1 MECCG
6 SRPAAAYQPND
17 GNGGQKRRSGRF
29 VRQRALSSGSR
40 RAASTTLG
48 SARRWENF
56 VSTSSSSSSASSS
69 SSSSSSTST
78 SSTSSS
84 SQTRAFTCF
93 SAAELKGGDVG
104 INKKSGVEP
113 IADNGNG
120 GGDDDVGNNN
130 NNSGGHGG
138 DNNNNNSGDE
148 GNREDNENE
157 GDDSRALSISSS
169 IDGSIPTSKV
179 EQLCKEHK
187 APLPEDM
194 LTMIRTSNGISAAVL
209 MRWFDLATSKSFF
222 VKHVVS
228 KFSSFRNRALM
239 DASFSRRLYT
249 DISIDVALLSFIEF
263 MRVRARSPSSS
274 SKMNGGSSTGKNSKK
289 NSVNRK
295 RDKQSGGVGSVSP
308 SFWDEWEFFAC
319 DILAAIGMNAAIV
332 SLVSPAIRTRG
343 SIGLNAFT
351 ATRKRG
357 RSVAFLSVSAQVGA
371 CCYAIGF
378 VMQALAEALYDART
392 SSSSASFR
400 EGKTEVAQRVGKQF
414 GSFAATSSSPRQH
427 AVLAVERYVEKKVAG
442 AAMVTTSVVL
452 RVSNAVFGSR
462 EFQKQQ
468 QNILA

>member
-1 MECCG
+1 MRE
-6 SRPAAAYQPND
+6 
-17 GNGGQKRRSGRF
+17 
-29 VRQRALSSGSR
+29 
-40 RAASTTLG
+40 
-48 SARRWENF
+48 
-56 VSTSSSSSSASSS
+56 
-69 SSSSSSTST
+69 
-78 SSTSSS
+78 
-84 SQTRAFTCF
+84 
-93 SAAELKGGDVG
+93 
-104 INKKSGVEP
+104 KKSGFEP
-113 IADNGNG
+113 VADSGNG
-120 GGDDDVGNNN
+120 GGDNNN
-130 NNSGGHGG
+130 GN
-138 DNNNNNSGDE
+138 DNNNNGGNGGSSGGNSGNSDDSE
-148 GNREDNENE
+148 ENENE
-157 GDDSRALSISSS
+157 ADNNSSALSISASS
-169 IDGSIPTSKV
+169 STDGSIPTSKV

-194 LTMIRTSNGISAAVL
+194 LTMIRTSNGVSAAVL
-209 MRWFDLATSKSFF
+209 MRWFDLANSKSFF
-222 VKHVVS
+222 MKHVVS
-228 KFSSFRNRALM
+228 KFAFFRNRALM
-239 DASFSRRLYT
+239 DASFSRRLFT

-274 SKMNGGSSTGKNSKK
+274 SSSSSSSKNSKK
-289 NSVNRK
+289 NSINNNK
-295 RDKQSGGVGSVSP
+295 KMYKKSGGAGPAPP

>member
-69 SSSSSSTST
+69 SSSTSST

-120 GGDDDVGNNN
+120 SGDDDVGNNN

-138 DNNNNNSGDE
+138 DNNNNSGDE

-295 RDKQSGGVGSVSP
+295 RDKQSGGVGPVSP

>member
-56 VSTSSSSSSASSS
+56 VSTSSSSSSASS
-69 SSSSSSTST
+69 TST
-78 SSTSSS
+78 SSTSTS

-138 DNNNNNSGDE
+138 DNNNNNNSGDE

>member
-56 VSTSSSSSSASSS
+56 VSTSSSS
-69 SSSSSSTST
+69 
-78 SSTSSS
+78 TSSS

-104 INKKSGVEP
+104 INGKSGVEP

-138 DNNNNNSGDE
+138 DNNNNSGDE
-148 GNREDNENE
+148 GNREDNEDE

-209 MRWFDLATSKSFF
+209 MRWFELATSKSFF

>member
-69 SSSSSSTST
+69 SSS
-78 SSTSSS
+78 TSSS

-120 GGDDDVGNNN
+120 SGDDDVGNNN

-138 DNNNNNSGDE
+138 DNNNNSGDE

-295 RDKQSGGVGSVSP
+295 RDKQSGGVGPVSP

>member
-56 VSTSSSSSSASSS
+56 VSTSSSSSSASS
-69 SSSSSSTST
+69 T

-120 GGDDDVGNNN
+120 AGDDDVGNNN

-138 DNNNNNSGDE
+138 DNNNNNNSGDE